1 MAADERLVFVDASAW
16 VAITNRKD
24 RNHRLAVLSFRRLL
38 GSSTRL
44 VATNWTIYEALT
56 IVKSRLGITP
66 AEWLW
71 DRLSARSVVDVIRI
85 DEPIER
91 AGLELFWKYR
101 DKAWGVVDCSSLVV
115 MDALGCRHGFAYD
128 KHFVEAGRQF
138 GFTLVQ

>member
-24 RNHRLAVLSFRRLL
+24 RNHRLAVVIFHRLL

-56 IVKSRLGITP
+56 IVKSRLGITQ

-91 AGLELFWKYR
+91 AAVYCIAIEHEMPF
-101 DKAWGVVDCSSLVV
+101 VVTWSNHWNGA
-115 MDALGCRHGFAYD
+115 MPMPNGARRGFD
-128 KHFVEAGRQF
+128 DF
-138 GFTLVQ
+138 